1 MRKALS
7 KENLF
12 KTSHGDVRI
21 RSFCTSSMIR
31 QYRLD
36 DQFSTHAHY
45 KSLYTKRDTLEE
57 FAQQPD
63 TNLVL
68 ALVEVDTII
77 GFGVLSYP
85 EPGGRW
91 SDLGSRIMMEVKAI
105 EVARSWRSVKI
116 ASSMLKMV
124 VDHPQI
130 ENKIAYMVG
139 YSWSWDLEGAEK
151 TAQQYRSM
159 LIRLF
164 EPQGFQAYQTNE
176 PNICLKP
183 ENLFMCRIGKNISDV
198 ILNRFKW
205 LRFGLSPWT
214 WANGGQNG

>member
-7 KENLF
+7 KEKFF
-12 KTSHGDVRI
+12 KTRHGDVRLC
-21 RSFCTSSMIR
+21 SFCTSSMIR

-36 DQFSTHAHY
+36 GQFSTHAHY

-57 FAQQPD
+57 IAQQPN

-68 ALVEVDTII
+68 ALVRSDTII
-77 GFGVLSYP
+77 GFGVLAYP
-85 EPGGRW
+85 DTAERW
-91 SDLGSRIMMEVKAI
+91 SDLGPGIMMEVKAI
-105 EVARSWRSVKI
+105 EVARSWRSEKI
-116 ASSMLKMV
+116 ASSMLEMV
-124 VDHPQI
+124 LDHPLI
-130 ENKIAYMVG
+130 EDKIAYMVG
-139 YSWSWDLEGAEK
+139 YSWTWDLEETEK

-164 EPQGFQAYQTNE
+164 EPQGFQPCKTNE

-183 ENLFMCRIGKNISDV
+183 ENLFMCRVGKNISDAV
-198 ILNRFKW
+198 LIRFKW

-214 WANGGQNG
+214 WAD

>member
-1 MRKALS
+1 
-7 KENLF
+7 
-12 KTSHGDVRI
+12 
-21 RSFCTSSMIR
+21 MIR

-36 DQFSTHAHY
+36 GQFRTHAHY

-57 FAQQPD
+57 IAQQPD

-68 ALVEVDTII
+68 AMVESDTII
-77 GFGVLSYP
+77 GFGVLAYP
-85 EPGGRW
+85 DPAERW
-91 SDLGSRIMMEVKAI
+91 SGLGPRIMMEVKAI
-105 EVARSWRSVKI
+105 EVARSWRSAKI
-116 ASSMLKMV
+116 ASSMLEMV
-124 VDHPQI
+124 VDHPLI
-130 ENKIAYMVG
+130 EDKIEYMVG
-139 YSWSWDLEGAEK
+139 YSWTWDLEATGK

-164 EPQGFQAYQTNE
+164 EPQGFQTYQTNE

-183 ENLFMCRIGKNISDV
+183 ENLFMCRVGKNISDV

-214 WANGGQNG
+214 WVD